1 RIHPPHRLGEQRPL
15 AAEGKRAGRRGGIL
29 FEAELPPPRRQRAVE
44 EEERV
49 VAEQLVRLGGR
60 DQLHLE
66 EHRDDVLAALRR
78 LLLGGGGG
86 GGAFSAGASGSA
98 AGAGSLSPILNAFF
112 IASLMRGAASATA
125 CFSTLRAGA
134 SSSLISATSGPG
146 FHFLLSSEISQLTVK
161 CPR

>member
-1 RIHPPHRLGEQRPL
+1 RLGEQRPL

-78 LLLGGGGG
+78 LLLGGDALLGRDDAAALEEAEQRDLRIV
-86 GGAFSAGASGSA
+86 GA
-98 AGAGSLSPILNAFF
+98 
-112 IASLMRGAASATA
+112 
-125 CFSTLRAGA
+125 
-134 SSSLISATSGPG
+134 
-146 FHFLLSSEISQLTVK
+146 
-161 CPR
+161 